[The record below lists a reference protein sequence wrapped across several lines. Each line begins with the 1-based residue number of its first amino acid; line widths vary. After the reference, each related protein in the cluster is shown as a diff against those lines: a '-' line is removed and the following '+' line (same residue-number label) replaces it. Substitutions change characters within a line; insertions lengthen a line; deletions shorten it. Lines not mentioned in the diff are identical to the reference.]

1 MRGPGFSGPQFFVAV
16 AANAR
21 MTFGALRQCSQCDL
35 GVFML
40 AAYNQLSSVEKS
52 EQAITATNRPAV
64 LHVLEI
70 DNRAAMN
77 SYETRRTQACVELL

>member
-1 MRGPGFSGPQFFVAV
+1 
-16 AANAR
+16 
-21 MTFGALRQCSQCDL
+21 
-35 GVFML
+35 ML

-52 EQAITATNRPAV
+52 EQAITATDRTTV

-77 SYETRRTQACVELL
+77 SYEIRRTQAGVELL